1 MSVLFLLLAS
11 SKLVKIFTPTSAKA
25 RKLCRIHGCLDFY
38 LDQALR
44 GKDNKKWGEVGSL
57 MALVGQFHAS
67 MDQESEEFKKV
78 LDWLDDVAKGEGR
91 FATYKNG
98 VESTC

>member
-1 MSVLFLLLAS
+1 
-11 SKLVKIFTPTSAKA
+11 
-25 RKLCRIHGCLDFY
+25 
-38 LDQALR
+38 
-44 GKDNKKWGEVGSL
+44 